1 MRQVDSMG
9 LIGIIFLLFAGF
21 MIIGFVAAFFNRD
34 HDERE
39 RASNIAVSQKVPSVF
54 DAFRNDGDSKQ

>member
-1 MRQVDSMG
+1 MG

-39 RASNIAVSQKVPSVF
+39 HDSNIVISQEVPSVF
-54 DAFRNDGDSKQ
+54 DAFRNDGDNKK

>member
-1 MRQVDSMG
+1 MG

-21 MIIGFVAAFFNRD
+21 MIIGFIAAFFNRD

-39 RASNIAVSQKVPSVF
+39 HDSNIVISQEVPSVF
-54 DAFRNDGDSKQ
+54 DAFRNDGDNKQ